1 MRISDWSSDVC
12 SSDVGVYREMGYR
25 AVRAQSGIPGVK
37 GAYGVGKGDLYY
49 EPADGTLPTETLWST
64 TAYLNHAPKLFDR
77 LRAVYGDEIEL
88 LHDEIGSAHVCTP
101 VTNAHLVCRLLLE

>member
-1 MRISDWSSDVC
+1 MRISDWSSYVC
-12 SSDVGVYREMGYR
+12 SSDLGVLVYGHANGADIEATVDQVGVYREMGYR

-64 TAYLNHAPKLFDR
+64 TASSVIAD
-77 LRAVYGDEIEL
+77 ASGTGG
-88 LHDEIGSAHVCTP
+88 IGGEKIGRGHV
-101 VTNAHLVCRLLLE
+101 

>member
-1 MRISDWSSDVC
+1 MPLFQLLGGPSREGVLVC
-12 SSDVGVYREMGYR
+12 GHANGADIEATVDQVGVYREMGYR

-64 TAYLNHAPKLFDR
+64 TAYLNH
-77 LRAVYGDEIEL
+77 
-88 LHDEIGSAHVCTP
+88 EIGRASCRESVCQY
-101 VTNAHLVCRLLLE
+101 V